1 VAQLVIWGDPRTILA
16 EELPPGLAAETVS
29 SLAGLAAAVDGRG
42 PALVLAD
49 VACVDA
55 ERDKALAWSRD
66 GGHHR
71 VVLLGVTEADRVDDA
86 LARLPF
92 VEDVIERPVTAPRLR
107 RRLERAIE
115 AVNARRSIRQLEAAL
130 ARKGSELSDLNA
142 IGVALSAERD
152 IDALLTLILAKS
164 REITCADAGSLYL
177 VERGAQDAASGETTP
192 DRLRF
197 KLAQNDTVE
206 VPFEEFTMPLDD
218 ASIAGHVA
226 LAGKLVNVADAYR
239 LPEGSTFRISRSF
252 DQKSGYRTKS
262 VLVVPMRDH
271 ENAIIGVV
279 QLINKKRDPK
289 AVLQPVALVEEEVV
303 PFTSVDEELAESLAS
318 QAAVAFENA
327 KLLQDI
333 RALFDRFVR
342 AAAKAVE
349 QRDPVT
355 SGHSERVA
363 ELTVALAQAVDRV
376 ATGPYGSL
384 HFTREQIQEIR
395 YAGLLHDFG
404 KVAVQEK
411 YLCKEKKLYATELIA
426 LRQRFAFIQKA
437 HEAAYLR
444 ARLEAVASGRA
455 TPERLAALEKEF
467 ESRQAQVQQT
477 LEVVLAAN
485 EPTVVEEDRFSILM
499 NLPTRRFG
507 GADLKSRWKEESLFP
522 VEDWAEPPYLSE
534 DEVKALSI
542 RRGSLDAEERQEI
555 ERHVS
560 HTYEFLRQIP
570 WTGDLAKIPL
580 IAWAHHEKL
589 DGSGYPRRI
598 KSEDIPPQ
606 SKMMT
611 ISDIFDAL
619 VALDRPY
626 KKAQP
631 VDRALRILEDE
642 ARQGKLDPDLLNVFC
657 EARLFEIKA
666 FTDRLLPRAGR

>member
-1 VAQLVIWGDPRTILA
+1 MPQLLIWGDPRAILGG
-16 EELPPGLAAETVS
+16 ELPPGLTSESAT
-29 SLAGLAAAVDGRG
+29 SLAGVARAVDGRG

-49 VACVDA
+49 VRCLDA
-55 ERDKALAWSRD
+55 ERDAAEAWAKDGADGHVVLVAVADSPAVDEALA
-66 GGHHR
+66 
-71 VVLLGVTEADRVDDA
+71 T
-86 LARLPF
+86 LPF
-92 VEDVIERPVTAPRLR
+92 VEDVIERPVTMARLR
-107 RRLERAIE
+107 HLRERAIE
-115 AVNARRSIRQLEAAL
+115 AVNSRRSVRQLEAAL
-130 ARKGSELSDLNA
+130 ARKGEELSDLNK
-142 IGVALSAERD
+142 IGVALSAQRD
-152 IDALLTLILAKS
+152 IDKLLDLILRKS
-164 REITCADAGSLYL
+164 REITNADAGSLYL
-177 VERGAQDAASGETTP
+177 VEHGGGEGEGGTAN
-192 DRLRF
+192 RLRF
-197 KLAQNDTVE
+197 KLAQNDTVD

-226 LAGKLVNVADAYR
+226 LTGRFRNVADAYR
-239 LPEGSTFRISRSF
+239 LSGDSPFHISRSF
-252 DQKSGYRTKS
+252 DARSGYRTKS

-289 AVLQPVALVEEEVV
+289 AVLRPVALVEEEVV
-303 PFTSVDEELAESLAS
+303 PFTTVDEELVGSLAS

-327 KLLQDI
+327 KLLRDI

-349 QRDPVT
+349 ARDPVT

-363 ELTVALAQAVDRV
+363 ELTVALAERVDRL
-376 ATGPYGSL
+376 ATGPYAGL

-411 YLCKEKKLYATELIA
+411 YLCKEKKLYATELIGV
-426 LRQRFAFIQKA
+426 RQRFAYILKA
-437 HEAAYLR
+437 REAAYLR
-444 ARLEAVASGRA
+444 ARLDAIAAGTGDA
-455 TPERLAALEKEF
+455 DRLAALEAEY
-467 ESRQAQVQQT
+467 QAHRAGIQQT
-477 LEVVLAAN
+477 LEAVLVAN
-485 EPTVVEEDRFSILM
+485 EPTVVEEGRFSILM

-507 GADLKSRWKEESLFP
+507 GADLKARYQEESLFP

-542 RRGSLDAEERQEI
+542 RKGSLDAEERTKI
-555 ERHVS
+555 EMHVS

-570 WTGDLAKIPL
+570 WTGDLASIPL

-598 KSEDIPPQ
+598 TGPDIPPQ

-631 VDRALRILEDE
+631 VDRALQILEEE
-642 ARQGKLDPDLLNVFC
+642 ARHGKLDADLLRIFV
-657 EARLFEIKA
+657 EAKLYELPA
-666 FTDRLLPRAGR
+666 FTEKLLPRAGR